1 MIFFR
6 FHAGSGDSYSS
17 YNDADPR
24 GLRIED
30 LIGSLKQMGISY
42 FFGKINNST
51 NVMISEFRKVAK
63 DEDFIQEIDMA
74 NPGNIFALAVQSVAM
89 TIDTR
94 IAATLHGR

>member
-1 MIFFR
+1 LLR
-6 FHAGSGDSYSS
+6 FHAGSGDIYAA

-30 LIGSLKQMGISY
+30 LISSLKQMKISY

-51 NVMISEFRKVAK
+51 DVMISEFRKVAK
-63 DEDFIQEIDMA
+63 AEDFVTEIDMS
-74 NPGNIFALAVQSVAM
+74 NPGNIFALAVKTVAM

-94 IAATLHGR
+94 IAATLGGG